1 MALEFI
7 WPSHYN
13 TAQDQSVASCGD
25 VVDCLKF
32 YQFHATIAP
41 SSRFFIWHFI
51 AIWEYVISLLAESVE
66 NFLSL
71 QL

>member
-1 MALEFI
+1 MAMEFF

-13 TAQDQSVASCGD
+13 RAQDQSIAPCGN
-25 VVDCLKF
+25 VVDCVKP

-41 SSRFFIWHFI
+41 PSRLFIWHFI
-51 AIWEYVISLLAESVE
+51 VIWEYVISLLAESVE

-71 QL
+71 